1 MKVINKSYKVRI
13 YPNKEQKVLLEKHFG
28 CIRFVYNHFLNV
40 RNLEYKENKINLNYV
55 VTANKLSEMKN
66 LENFNFLNEVN
77 SQSLQWSLKYLDNSF
92 RNFFRGQTKFPNFK
106 KKSNNQSFKVPVNST
121 FKIEKNKIIIPKFRE
136 GIHFRGKL
144 ELKNL
149 IKFNSINISK
159 TASDKYYA
167 SLQGEFNY
175 TPKVQNDNKVGIDLG
190 LKKFLITDTGVKFD
204 NPKFL
209 KKQLKKLK
217 YKQKQL
223 SKKNKGSNNRQKQRI
238 LVSLIHEKI
247 SNKRNDFLHK
257 LSQKIVNENQIIC
270 LENLSVKN
278 MIKNHK
284 LAQSISDV
292 SWSKFVDMLKYKS
305 DWNDRQLV
313 QIDRFYPSSK
323 SCSACHYINEGLTL
337 KDGEWTCPS
346 CNTHHD
352 RDVNAAK
359 NILIQGINILSGS
372 GTESD
377 IKQKP
382 VEALR
387 LRKSKKQ
394 ESHSSLVIG

>member
-1 MKVINKSYKVRI
+1 MKIINKSYKVRI

-28 CIRFVYNHFLNV
+28 CVRFVYNHFLNV
-40 RNLEYKENKINLNYV
+40 RNVEYKENKINLNYV
-55 VTANKLSEMKN
+55 ITANKLSEMKN
-66 LENFNFLNEVN
+66 EENYNFLKEVN
-77 SQSLQWSLKYLDNSF
+77 SQSLQWALRFLDISF
-92 RNFFRGQTKFPNFK
+92 RNFFKGQSKFPKFK
-106 KKSNNQSFKVPVNST
+106 KKTNNQSFKVPVNST
-121 FKIEKNKIIIPKFRE
+121 FKLKENKLIIPKFKE

-144 ELKNL
+144 ELDNL
-149 IKFNSINISK
+149 IKFNSVTISRIP
-159 TASDKYYA
+159 SGKYYA

-175 TPKVQNDNKVGIDLG
+175 SPKEQNENKIGIDLG
-190 LKKFLITDTGVKFD
+190 LKEFLITDSGVKVD

-217 YKQKQL
+217 YNQKQL
-223 SKKNKGSNNRQKQRI
+223 SKKIKGSNNREKQRK

-247 SNKRNDFLHK
+247 TNKRMDFLHK
-257 LSQKIVNENQIIC
+257 LSSKIVNENQVIC
-270 LENLSVKN
+270 LESLMVKN

-305 DWNDRQLV
+305 EWNDRELV
-313 QIDRFYPSSK
+313 QIDKFYPSSK
-323 SCSACHYINEGLTL
+323 SCSVCHYINDSLTL
-337 KDGEWTCPS
+337 KDREWSCPS
-346 CNTHHD
+346 CNEQHD
-352 RDVNAAK
+352 RDINAAK

-387 LRKSKKQ
+387 LRKSMKQ
-394 ESHSSLVIG
+394 ESQKSLVLG

>member
-13 YPNKEQKVLLEKHFG
+13 YPNKEQKVLLDKHFG
-28 CIRFVYNHFLNV
+28 CVRFVYNHFLNL
-40 RNLEYKENKINLNYV
+40 RNVEYKENKINLNYV
-55 VTANKLSEMKN
+55 VTANKLTEMKN

-77 SQSLQWSLKYLDNSF
+77 SQSLQWSLKHLDNSF

-121 FKIEKNKIIIPKFRE
+121 FKLDNKKIVIPKFRE
-136 GIHFRGKL
+136 GIFFRGKL
-144 ELKNL
+144 ELDNL
-149 IKFNSINISK
+149 IKFNSATISR
-159 TASDKYYA
+159 TPSGKYYA

-175 TPKVQNDNKVGIDLG
+175 SPKEQNENKVGIDLG
-190 LKKFLITDTGVKFD
+190 LKEFLITDKGLKIN

-209 KKQLKKLK
+209 KIQLKKLK
-217 YKQKQL
+217 YEQRQL
-223 SKKNKGSNNRQKQRI
+223 SKKNKGSNNKQKQRI
-238 LVSLIHEKI
+238 LVSLIYEKI
-247 SNKRNDFLHK
+247 TNKRIDFLHK
-257 LSQKIVNENQIIC
+257 LSQKIVNENQVIC
-270 LENLSVKN
+270 LEDLSVKN
-278 MIKNHK
+278 MLKNHK

-313 QIDRFYPSSK
+313 QIDKFYPSSK
-323 SCSACHYINEGLTL
+323 SCSICHYINDSLTL
-337 KDGEWTCPS
+337 KDREWACPS
-346 CNTHHD
+346 CNEHHD
-352 RDVNAAK
+352 RDINAAK
-359 NILIQGINILSGS
+359 NILTQGINILSGS

-387 LRKSKKQ
+387 LRKSKKR
-394 ESHSSLVIG
+394 ESRSSLVIG